1 MAYQNTR
8 SIIQLF
14 IALKFFPIISYL
26 IILPVLTL
34 LKIQVIKKNGFQ
46 PY

>member
-14 IALKFFPIISYL
+14 IALQFFPIISYL
-26 IILPVLTL
+26 IILPVLTV
-34 LKIQVIKKNGFQ
+34 LKFQVIERNSLKL
-46 PY
+46 Y